1 MGKFNQNN
9 NGNNKGGKKPNAR
22 PSATDRP
29 RNVIMSFSLV
39 LTGFTN
45 NNTEYDPDTVIDKM
59 LYFQDN
65 GIYGML
71 SVPVQTTRANLDA
84 NDPKKGNITVGFIKE
99 FHDDT
104 QTVDVSIYGSSADA
118 IQKIADDLVVVP
130 RLIVKNKEAVTF
142 LGFDLSYSK

>member
-9 NGNNKGGKKPNAR
+9 NGNKGGKKPAMR
-22 PSATDRP
+22 PAANDRP
-29 RNVIMSFSLV
+29 RNVVMSFSLV
-39 LTGFTN
+39 LTGSTTN
-45 NNTEYDPDTVIDKM
+45 GTEYEPDSVIDKM
-59 LYFQDN
+59 LFFQDQ

-71 SVPVQTTRANLDA
+71 SVPVQTTRANLDP

-142 LGFDLSYSK
+142 LGFDLTYSK